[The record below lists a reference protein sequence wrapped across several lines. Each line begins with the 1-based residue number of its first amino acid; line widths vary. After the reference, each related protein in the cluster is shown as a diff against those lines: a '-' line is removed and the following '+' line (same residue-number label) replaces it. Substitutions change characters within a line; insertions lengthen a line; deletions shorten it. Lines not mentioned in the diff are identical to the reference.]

1 MNKISFCDENREKRN
16 AATGSRNTK
25 SPCGAIITKLA
36 RILTYILRQKS
47 AGKFFCLPLSYCKSK
62 DSMP

>member
-16 AATGSRNTK
+16 VLLVIEGLNRLLSLKLTT
-25 SPCGAIITKLA
+25 LA
-36 RILTYILRQKS
+36 RSFTYIPAKKKL
-47 AGKFFCLPLSYCKSK
+47 GMFFCLPLSYCKSK

>member
-25 SPCGAIITKLA
+25 SPCVAEINYSGTELYLYSGQKKA
-36 RILTYILRQKS
+36 RNVFLFTFVILQI
-47 AGKFFCLPLSYCKSK
+47 
-62 DSMP
+62 

>member
-25 SPCGAIITKLA
+25 LPCGAIINQTGVHFYLYS
-36 RILTYILRQKS
+36 TPKS
-47 AGKFFCLPLSYCKSK
+47 TEKFFLFTFVILQI
-62 DSMP
+62 

>member
-25 SPCGAIITKLA
+25 SPYGAIINQTGTHSYIYSAPKKYWKVFLFTFV
-36 RILTYILRQKS
+36 ILQI
-47 AGKFFCLPLSYCKSK
+47 
-62 DSMP
+62 